1 MASGGDED
9 EADSAEE
16 SEAEVAEEEEDL
28 AFQAEWDES
37 EQLEKCVERVMSAAS
52 WSRADAELA
61 LETAGFDLDD
71 AILALLKFGPPPP

>member
-16 SEAEVAEEEEDL
+16 SEAEVAEEEDL